1 VPANGCGIF
10 MRSFRSDNNAGLAPE
25 ALEALVRANDGAHHG
40 GYGDDPYTQRA
51 VSAMRKIFGS
61 DAEVAFTATG
71 TAANVL
77 AVAALSEPW
86 QMVICH
92 RSSHWNEDEST
103 APERVTHCR
112 TVAVGR
118 DPSRIVPED
127 LEDVLASQRGDE
139 HQPQP
144 GVVTISNPTEFGT
157 LYRPDE
163 VRVLASLAHANGF
176 RLHVDGARFANAVA
190 ALGCDP
196 RDLTVHAGVDALS
209 FGGTKNGMAFGEAIV
224 FFPQAGGE
232 AGRDVAR
239 RAARVLP
246 FHRKGTGHLLSKHR
260 FVTAPFA
267 AMLEDGAWLRHAAHA
282 NAMAQRL
289 GRGLQAI
296 GIEPAFPVEA
306 NGVFVRL
313 PKQID
318 ERLRA
323 RGHGYY
329 PFGDRRIGLIR
340 LMCSF
345 DTSEADVDAL
355 LSDTADVVG

>member
-1 VPANGCGIF
+1 
-10 MRSFRSDNNAGLAPE
+10 ME
-25 ALEALVRANDGAHHG
+25 AFVRANDGAHAG
-40 GYGDDPYTQRA
+40 GYGADPYTECA
-51 VSAMRKIFGS
+51 VSALRSIFGENVH
-61 DAEVAFTATG
+61 AAFTATG

-77 AVAALSEPW
+77 AVASLSEPW

-92 RSSHWNEDEST
+92 RASHWNEDEST
-103 APERVTHCR
+103 APERLTHCR
-112 TVAVGR
+112 TVAVSS
-118 DPSRIVPED
+118 DPSRILPED
-127 LEDVLASQRGDE
+127 LEDVLASLRGDE

-157 LYRPDE
+157 LYRPED
-163 VRVLASLAHANGF
+163 VRVLAQMAHANGF

-209 FGGTKNGMAFGEAIV
+209 FGGTKNGMALGEAII
-224 FFPQAGGE
+224 FFPQGDGA
-232 AGRDVAR
+232 AAA
-239 RAARVLP
+239 RAAQVLP

-267 AMLEDGAWLRHAAHA
+267 AMLESGAWLRHAATA
-282 NAMAQRL
+282 NAMAARL
-289 GRGLQAI
+289 GRGLAAI

-306 NGVFVRL
+306 NAVFAAL
-313 PKQID
+313 PARVD
-318 ERLRA
+318 ERLRD

-329 PFGDRRIGLIR
+329 PFGDRRRGLIR

-355 LSDTADVVG
+355 LADAAAVSG